1 MTATAHEKRPD
12 TDTPELSENLQGG
25 GVVEGG
31 SGVVEDARRH
41 QRRRFL
47 SKHHDVL
54 PDVAALTMGIHILT
68 SLILAFAVL
77 NSLGKPLE
85 DAIITLLLVA
95 SFTFVYYYG
104 SDWKDHWT
112 KSMQLTWVMALTV
125 LWLAMLPTVA
135 LGVYLVFPLFFLYL
149 RVIPGWAGMMCVI
162 AATFVAIVSQIP
174 VGLTVGGI
182 IGPIM
187 SALITLV
194 INYAVTALWK
204 ANREHQEL
212 IRELMD
218 TQEELAQSQHE
229 AGVAAERQRLAHEIH
244 DTLAQG
250 LSSIQMLLNV
260 AESEIQSQSGDPLS
274 RIRLARETAADNLSE
289 ARAMIA
295 SLQPAALS
303 QASLSDALARIAQTA
318 TAQSGIEVAV
328 DVDGLATTLPM
339 KKEAMILRIVQGAVG
354 NVVKHSQASRAR
366 ITVTYNPHD
375 VRVDIVDNGQGFDP
389 ESVKNK
395 PKGLGHIGLT
405 AMRERAAEVNA
416 TFDAESSPGGGTA
429 ISVVIPR
436 S

>member
-1 MTATAHEKRPD
+1 MTATAHTEREDTVSTKRED
-12 TDTPELSENLQGG
+12 TAHHESQ
-25 GVVEGG
+25 GVVKDGQHE
-31 SGVVEDARRH
+31 

-77 NSLGKPLE
+77 NSLGEPLE

-112 KSMQLTWVMALTV
+112 QSMQLTWVMALTV
-125 LWLAMLPTVA
+125 LWLAMLPTVP

-162 AATFVAIVSQIP
+162 AATFVAIISQIP
-174 VGLTVGGI
+174 VGLTIGGI
-182 IGPIM
+182 IGPII

-194 INYAVTALWK
+194 INYAVIALWK

-212 IRELMD
+212 IRQLME

-260 AESEIQSQSGDPLS
+260 AEQEIHSESGDPLS
-274 RIRLARETAADNLSE
+274 RIRLARDTAADNLSE

-303 QASLSDALARIAQTA
+303 QTSLSDALHRIAETT
-318 TAQSGIEVAV
+318 TAQSGIDVAV

-339 KKEAMILRIVQGAVG
+339 KKEAMIVRITQGALG
-354 NVVKHSQASRAR
+354 NVVKHSRASKAR
-366 ITVTYNPHD
+366 ITLTYNPQD
-375 VRVDIVDNGQGFDP
+375 VRLDIVDNGQGFDP
-389 ESVKNK
+389 ETVRNK
-395 PKGLGHIGLT
+395 PKGLGHIGLR

-416 TFDAESSPGGGTA
+416 TFEVESSPGGGTA

>member
-12 TDTPELSENLQGG
+12 TDTPEPSENPQGG
-25 GVVEGG
+25 GVVQGG
-31 SGVVEDARRH
+31 SGVVEDARRR

-125 LWLAMLPTVA
+125 LWLAMLPTVT

-149 RVIPGWAGMMCVI
+149 QVIPGWAGMMCVI

-274 RIRLARETAADNLSE
+274 RIHLARETAADNLSE

-303 QASLSDALARIAQTA
+303 QASLSDALARIAHTA
-318 TAQSGIEVAV
+318 TAQSGIEVTV

-416 TFDAESSPGGGTA
+416 TFDVESSPGGGTA